1 MSGYFIDYL
10 EIKKLWGY
18 QDINLS
24 FHNDVNILIGPNA
37 CGKTTILNLLSSI
50 LFADLQSILKVT
62 FERADIKLKSFDGK
76 LELLISV
83 LMTEK
88 ALEISLG
95 QSTFAFDKKTLFGS
109 LATPISDSEENATG
123 LISNEFLNQLTAE
136 LTSLVPLVWLPINRR
151 STVGSKREQL
161 NKRTTS
167 LETVD
172 LHLEELLD
180 ELFRYH
186 SDLNSQLSHK
196 YREFEYKVLSVILFS
211 EEFDQLDIVK
221 DSLTS
226 DEKEQ
231 LIRVF
236 RESGFFDKKIQ
247 KRIENHFASIEN
259 VLKQLQDDTSV
270 RELKPEELVV
280 VPLISRTKEM
290 VKYAEELENNRNN
303 IFEHL
308 DRFEKIANSFLN
320 NKSIKVDNGGK
331 LYIQTSSSSD
341 LNPRFLSSGEKQIL
355 ILLTEA
361 LLQADSPVVYIADE
375 PELSLHV
382 IWQAKLL
389 ESLVELGDEMQII
402 VATHSPDIIG
412 KFVDNVIR
420 MDNKNNV
427 N

>member
-1 MSGYFIDYL
+1 MPSYFIDSL
-10 EIKKLWGY
+10 KIKKLWGY
-18 QDINLS
+18 QDIDLS

-50 LFADLQSILKVT
+50 LFADLQSILKVP
-62 FERADIKLKSFDGK
+62 FEQAEIKLNSFDGE
-76 LELLISV
+76 LELLITV

-95 QSTFAFDKKTLFGS
+95 QSKFAFDKKTLFGS
-109 LATPISDSEENATG
+109 LATSISEPEERATD
-123 LISNEFLNQLTAE
+123 LMSNEFLNQLTAE
-136 LTSLVPLVWLPINRR
+136 LTSLVPLVWLPINR
-151 STVGSKREQL
+151 SSPAGSKGELR

-167 LETVD
+167 LTTVD
-172 LHLEELLD
+172 LHLQELLD
-180 ELFRYH
+180 DLFRYH

-211 EEFDQLDIVK
+211 EEFDQLDIVQ

-236 RESGFFDKKIQ
+236 RESGFFDEKIQ
-247 KRIENHFASIEN
+247 KRIDNHFTSIEN
-259 VLKQLQDDTSV
+259 VLEQLQDDTSV
-270 RELKPEELVV
+270 PELKPEELVV
-280 VPLISRTKEM
+280 VPLIGRTKEM

-308 DRFEKIANSFLN
+308 HLYEETVNSYLHS
-320 NKSIKVDNGGK
+320 KSIKFTDSGE
-331 LYIQTSSSSD
+331 LSIETSSSSN
-341 LNPRFLSSGEKQIL
+341 LNPIFLSSGEKQIL

-375 PELSLHV
+375 PELSLH
-382 IWQAKLL
+382 IDWQEKLL
-389 ESLVELGDEMQII
+389 ESLVNLGGEMQII
-402 VATHSPDIIG
+402 VATHSPDIVG
-412 KFVDNVIR
+412 RFLDKVINMR
-420 MDNKNNV
+420 RNR
-427 N
+427 